1 MAQILTHITRGN
13 LIEST
18 HKSKCVIKNYNY
30 KTVFSTKNNK
40 DLVYPRSAIKILQA
54 IPFIQSQAKNKY
66 DLSQKQIAICCSSHC
81 GEEEH
86 INVLKEWIK
95 KRLKRMPLQ
104 YITGNTEFY
113 GKKFFLNKDV
123 FIPRPETERLVEISL
138 ECIKQTNN
146 PKVLEVG
153 TGSGC
158 ISISLALERKDAQIL
173 SIDISENALK
183 KAKENAEYH
192 KTKNVSLSKVDILNN
207 LPEGKYD
214 MLISNPPYISYDEM
228 QTIMV
233 DVKDFEPELALTDF
247 KDGLQFYAR
256 LSDIG
261 PLLIKKGGWMLLEV
275 GLNDHS
281 KKVVN
286 LFKSKGFKDI
296 DLLTDY
302 NNNKR
307 VLRVKI

>member
-1 MAQILTHITRGN
+1 MEAIGN
-13 LIEST
+13 KRENWRIIDLINWGEEYFNKNEFESP
-18 HKSKCVIKNYNY
+18 KQEIEWLLCDLLNY
-30 KTVFSTKNNK
+30 KRVDLYVNFEEIVSSTK
-40 DLVYPRSAIKILQA
+40 
-54 IPFIQSQAKNKY
+54 
-66 DLSQKQIAICCSSHC
+66 
-81 GEEEH
+81 
-86 INVLKEWIK
+86 LKLLKKWIK

-113 GKKFFLNKDV
+113 GKKFFLNTDV
-123 FIPRPETERLVEISL
+123 LIPRADTERLVDESL
-138 ECIKQTNN
+138 ECIKQKNN
-146 PKVLEVG
+146 PKILEVG

-173 SIDISENALK
+173 SIDISENALN

-192 KTKNVSLSKVDILNN
+192 KTTNVSFSKVDILND
-207 LPEGKYD
+207 LPKGKYD

-228 QTIMV
+228 KTIMV

-247 KDGLQFYAR
+247 NDGLQFYTR

-261 PLLIKKGGWMLLEV
+261 PLLIKKEGWMLLEV
-275 GLNDHS
+275 GTNDHP
-281 KKVVN
+281 KKVMR

-296 DLLTDY
+296 DLLKDY

>member
-1 MAQILTHITRGN
+1 
-13 LIEST
+13 
-18 HKSKCVIKNYNY
+18 
-30 KTVFSTKNNK
+30 
-40 DLVYPRSAIKILQA
+40 
-54 IPFIQSQAKNKY
+54 
-66 DLSQKQIAICCSSHC
+66 
-81 GEEEH
+81 
-86 INVLKEWIK
+86 
-95 KRLKRMPLQ
+95 MPLQ

-113 GKKFFLNKDV
+113 GKKFFLNTDV
-123 FIPRPETERLVEISL
+123 LIPRADTERLVDESL
-138 ECIKQTNN
+138 ECIKQKNN
-146 PKVLEVG
+146 PKILEVG

-173 SIDISENALK
+173 SIDISENALN

-192 KTKNVSLSKVDILNN
+192 KTTNVSFSKVDILND
-207 LPEGKYD
+207 LPKGKYD

-228 QTIMV
+228 KTIMV

-247 KDGLQFYAR
+247 NDGLQFYTR

-261 PLLIKKGGWMLLEV
+261 PLLIKKEGWMLLEV
-275 GLNDHS
+275 GTNDHP
-281 KKVVN
+281 KKVMR

-296 DLLTDY
+296 DLLKDY

>member
-1 MAQILTHITRGN
+1 MQAIVDKKENWRIID
-13 LIEST
+13 LINWGEDYFNKNDFESP
-18 HKSKCVIKNYNY
+18 KQEIEWLLCDLLNY
-30 KTVFSTKNNK
+30 KRV
-40 DLVYPRSAIKILQA
+40 DLYINFDEIVLPIK
-54 IPFIQSQAKNKY
+54 
-66 DLSQKQIAICCSSHC
+66 
-81 GEEEH
+81 
-86 INVLKEWIK
+86 LKLLKKWIK

-123 FIPRPETERLVEISL
+123 LIPRPETERLIDISL
-138 ECIKQTNN
+138 ECIKQINN
-146 PKVLEVG
+146 PKILEVG

-158 ISISLALERKDAQIL
+158 IAISLALEREDAQIA
-173 SIDISENALK
+173 SIDISESALE
-183 KAKENAEYH
+183 KAKENAKYH
-192 KTKNVSLSKVDILNN
+192 KTTNVSLSKVDILND
-207 LPEGKYD
+207 LPRGKYD

-261 PLLIKKGGWMLLEV
+261 PLLIKKHGWMLLEV
-275 GLNDHS
+275 GANHHS
-281 KKVVN
+281 KKVLN

-296 DLLTDY
+296 DLLSDY

>member
-1 MAQILTHITRGN
+1 MEAIGN
-13 LIEST
+13 KRENWRIIDLINWGEEYFNKNEFESP
-18 HKSKCVIKNYNY
+18 KQEIEWLLCDLLNY
-30 KTVFSTKNNK
+30 KRVDLYVNFEEIVSTTK
-40 DLVYPRSAIKILQA
+40 
-54 IPFIQSQAKNKY
+54 
-66 DLSQKQIAICCSSHC
+66 
-81 GEEEH
+81 
-86 INVLKEWIK
+86 LKLLKKWIK

-113 GKKFFLNKDV
+113 GKKFFLNTDV
-123 FIPRPETERLVEISL
+123 LIPRADTERLVDESL
-138 ECIKQTNN
+138 ECIKQKNN
-146 PKVLEVG
+146 PKILEVG

-173 SIDISENALK
+173 SIDISENALN

-192 KTKNVSLSKVDILNN
+192 KTTNVSFSKVDILND

-214 MLISNPPYISYDEM
+214 ILISNPPYISYDEM
-228 QTIMV
+228 KTIMV

-247 KDGLQFYAR
+247 NDGLQFYTR

-261 PLLIKKGGWMLLEV
+261 PLLIKKEGWMLLEV
-275 GLNDHS
+275 GTNDHP
-281 KKVVN
+281 KKVMR

-296 DLLTDY
+296 DLLKDY
-302 NNNKR
+302 NNKKR

>member
-1 MAQILTHITRGN
+1 
-13 LIEST
+13 
-18 HKSKCVIKNYNY
+18 
-30 KTVFSTKNNK
+30 
-40 DLVYPRSAIKILQA
+40 
-54 IPFIQSQAKNKY
+54 
-66 DLSQKQIAICCSSHC
+66 
-81 GEEEH
+81 
-86 INVLKEWIK
+86 
-95 KRLKRMPLQ
+95 
-104 YITGNTEFY
+104 
-113 GKKFFLNKDV
+113 
-123 FIPRPETERLVEISL
+123 
-138 ECIKQTNN
+138 
-146 PKVLEVG
+146 
-153 TGSGC
+153 
-158 ISISLALERKDAQIL
+158 
-173 SIDISENALK
+173 
-183 KAKENAEYH
+183 
-192 KTKNVSLSKVDILNN
+192 
-207 LPEGKYD
+207 

-275 GLNDHS
+275 GINDHS

-286 LFKSKGFKDI
+286 LFKSKGFKNI